1 MELITLIEPD
11 KIEAKN
17 NDQNETRKDM
27 KGSDRIIRE
36 DLIGSNMT

>member
-1 MELITLIEPD
+1 MIEPD
-11 KIEAKN
+11 KIEAKIN
-17 NDQNETRKDM
+17 NDQNETRKDL